1 MWLLPTWQNVNGF
14 IVLWFGHTQY
24 MRRQRADLIPASS
37 LRGQSDKQG
46 PWAAVFKQ
54 DPHRK
59 LGEEAAVCWGLSFIR
74 TRWFHVFHQTRIW
87 GYTLK
92 PLNIWE
98 NFFKTKVS
106 NSCCNTKVSN
116 WLALLNLVWH
126 LCRCS
131 RKCCHQSGLISGKKK
146 KKRIFSIPQHMDADN
161 MLATGFIL
169 PLAGVWHENTAGF
182 LHPSALPHI
191 LLSCSEHNPVGLA
204 VTRYGLT
211 WVSPD
216 LTRAD
221 GFFSQKPVS
230 KERPVA
236 LSSSPLVTHNSGML
250 TWL

>member
-1 MWLLPTWQNVNGF
+1 MFLTLHFHIPKPMWLLPTWQNVNGF

-59 LGEEAAVCWGLSFIR
+59 LQEEAAVCWGLSFIR

-146 KKRIFSIPQHMDADN
+146 KKEFFPSLSTW
-161 MLATGFIL
+161 MLIT
-169 PLAGVWHENTAGF
+169 
-182 LHPSALPHI
+182 
-191 LLSCSEHNPVGLA
+191 C
-204 VTRYGLT
+204 
-211 WVSPD
+211 
-216 LTRAD
+216 
-221 GFFSQKPVS
+221 
-230 KERPVA
+230 
-236 LSSSPLVTHNSGML
+236 
-250 TWL
+250 